1 MPELPEVETI
11 RRTLAEDLVGRTVQ
25 RVMITGPHVTGP
37 VTPTAFRAALH
48 GRVFD
53 DVARRGKYL
62 VFRFRVDVRRPSIV
76 LIAHLRMTGRM
87 VYMGP
92 RQRSGMDGTHTHATF
107 QLAGGGRVLFH
118 DVRKFG
124 RLLLV
129 DASSVSSHLPSGKD
143 PLLDGLTPE
152 DLAAALGV
160 RHARVKVLL
169 LQQDLVA
176 GLGNIYADESLHR
189 AGLHPGLRGVDI
201 SADGWRR
208 LADSI
213 HDVLGEALTMQ
224 GTTLMDYRTGRG
236 ERGAFGRFLRVYGRA
251 GEPCRTCGTA
261 IVGMRLAQRSTCFCP
276 HCQPGNCV

>member
-11 RRTLAEDLVGRTVQ
+11 RRTLVEDLVGRCVQ
-25 RVMITGPHVTGP
+25 RVVITGPHVTGP
-37 VTPTAFRAALH
+37 VTPTAFRTALH

-53 DVARRGKYL
+53 GVARRGKYL
-62 VFRFRVDVRRPSIV
+62 VFCFREDGRRPPIG

-87 VYMGP
+87 VYVG
-92 RQRSGMDGTHTHATF
+92 RGERSGMDGAHTHATF
-107 QLAGGGRVLFH
+107 HLAGGGRLLFH

-129 DASSVSSHLPSGKD
+129 DAPLVSAHLPPGRD

-152 DLAAALGV
+152 DLAAVLGN
-160 RHARVKVLL
+160 RHARIKVLL
-169 LQQDLVA
+169 LRQDLVA

-189 AGLHPGLRGVDI
+189 AGLHPALRGVDI

-208 LADSI
+208 LAAAI
-213 HDVLGEALTMQ
+213 EDVLGEALVRQ

-236 ERGAFGRFLRVYGRA
+236 ERGSFGAFLRVYGRA
-251 GEPCRTCGTA
+251 GEPCRACGTP
-261 IVGMRLAQRSTCFCP
+261 IVGIRLGQRSTCFCP
-276 HCQPGNCV
+276 HCQPGDCV